1 METGKER
8 GINFSQS
15 NCVLQIWQIVHE
27 KEIQNDKWKDSFQ
40 VPDESLSSGVTLG
53 ESLNPLFLTAV
64 KTEIITQENSIS

>member
-27 KEIQNDKWKDSFQ
+27 KEKQNCH
-40 VPDESLSSGVTLG
+40 ES
-53 ESLNPLFLTAV
+53 SLDIMCDV
-64 KTEIITQENSIS
+64 G

>member
-27 KEIQNDKWKDSFQ
+27 KEKQNCY
-40 VPDESLSSGVTLG
+40 ES
-53 ESLNPLFLTAV
+53 SLDIMCDV
-64 KTEIITQENSIS
+64 G